1 MPTAYPKASPTEMLG
16 LLVLLNDHKGEEDI
30 ARLGDDLD
38 LEIDEILPS
47 LEFAEL
53 LGLVAVK
60 DGRATLT
67 PGGRELL
74 ATGIRERKTILR
86 ERLRT
91 TTLFKTLLGALESAP
106 ERRLT
111 EDQVNRLIEFTS
123 APADALVQNII
134 NWGRYAELFRYDS
147 DAHTLLPARARA
159 PPRTG
164 GGSHPPTAPPEAGE
178 GEREREVRSGGRSA
192 RASGAERPSQVAR
205 AAA

>member
-1 MPTAYPKASPTEMLG
+1 MPTAYPKASPTEMMG

-53 LGLVAVK
+53 LGLVGVK
-60 DGRATLT
+60 DGRASLT

-74 ATGIRERKTILR
+74 AAGIRERKTILR
-86 ERLRT
+86 DRLRT

-111 EDQVNRLIEFTS
+111 EDEVNRLIEFTS

-147 DAHTLLPARARA
+147 DARTLLPARSRGATRT
-159 PPRTG
+159 TG
-164 GGSHPPTAPPEAGE
+164 GESPPVSPPETGATKLDTPSRGS
-178 GEREREVRSGGRSA
+178 RKGGR
-192 RASGAERPSQVAR
+192 ASDADKPSQVAR

>member
-1 MPTAYPKASPTEMLG
+1 MPTAYPKASPTEVLG
-16 LLVLLNDHKGEEDI
+16 LLVLLNDHKGAEDI

-38 LEIDEILPS
+38 LEIDEILPA
-47 LEFAEL
+47 LEYAEV

-60 DGRATLT
+60 DGRATMT

-74 ATGIRERKTILR
+74 AAGIRDRKTILR

-111 EDQVNRLIEFTS
+111 EDEVNRLIEFTS

-147 DAHTLLPARARA
+147 DARTLLPARTRPSPRSATPTR
-159 PPRTG
+159 PPPPPG
-164 GGSHPPTAPPEAGE
+164 EPMEADPPTRSTAKGARSLPPEKPPQG
-178 GEREREVRSGGRSA
+178 
-192 RASGAERPSQVAR
+192 AR
-205 AAA
+205 AAT

>member
-16 LLVLLNDHKGEEDI
+16 LLVLLNDHKGAEDI

-53 LGLVAVK
+53 LGLVGVK
-60 DGRATLT
+60 DGRVSLT
-67 PGGRELL
+67 AGGRELL
-74 ATGIRERKTILR
+74 AAGIRERKTILR
-86 ERLRT
+86 DRLRT

-111 EDQVNRLIEFTS
+111 EDEVNRLIEFTS

-147 DAHTLLPARARA
+147 DSRTLLPARSRA
-159 PPRTG
+159 TSRTAAGGRPP
-164 GGSHPPTAPPEAGE
+164 SSPPE
-178 GEREREVRSGGRSA
+178 SGGANSDGPSRGTGRGG
-192 RASGAERPSQVAR
+192 RAQDADRPSQVAH
-205 AAA
+205 ASA

>member
-38 LEIDEILPS
+38 LEIDEILPA

-53 LGLVAVK
+53 LQLVSVK
-60 DGRATLT
+60 EGRVKLT
-67 PGGRELL
+67 DTARTLL
-74 ATGIRERKTILR
+74 AAPIRERKTILR
-86 ERLRT
+86 DQLKQ
-91 TTLFKTLLGALESAP
+91 TTLFKTLLSALENAP

-123 APADALVQNII
+123 APADSLVQNII

-147 DAHTLLPARARA
+147 DAHALLPARTRPSSKSSAGTTPPGSPPATGAARSETGA
-159 PPRTG
+159 RPPPKSGR
-164 GGSHPPTAPPEAGE
+164 PPPEQTAKL
-178 GEREREVRSGGRSA
+178 VRA
-192 RASGAERPSQVAR
+192 LA
-205 AAA
+205 